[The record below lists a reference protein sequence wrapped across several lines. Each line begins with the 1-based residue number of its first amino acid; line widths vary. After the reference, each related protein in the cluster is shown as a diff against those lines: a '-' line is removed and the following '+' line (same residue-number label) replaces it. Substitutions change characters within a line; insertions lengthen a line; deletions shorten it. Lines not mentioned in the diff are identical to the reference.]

1 MNEKPGLTNFVS
13 RHLPAELQIDSMTG
27 AAASL
32 LTLQSKSLKRKSS
45 DDALSLAAAISELAS
60 AKKKDD
66 GKKDMH
72 NSISSFMAS
81 EKIKVEVETQ
91 MEKINLLRAQ
101 IAALK
106 ERLNEC
112 VDETMKQKYEKGLAE
127 LGNKLDELLLS
138 QFMY

>member
-1 MNEKPGLTNFVS
+1 
-13 RHLPAELQIDSMTG
+13 
-27 AAASL
+27 
-32 LTLQSKSLKRKSS
+32 
-45 DDALSLAAAISELAS
+45 
-60 AKKKDD
+60 
-66 GKKDMH
+66 
-72 NSISSFMAS
+72 MAS
-81 EKIKVEVETQ
+81 EKIKVEVEMQ